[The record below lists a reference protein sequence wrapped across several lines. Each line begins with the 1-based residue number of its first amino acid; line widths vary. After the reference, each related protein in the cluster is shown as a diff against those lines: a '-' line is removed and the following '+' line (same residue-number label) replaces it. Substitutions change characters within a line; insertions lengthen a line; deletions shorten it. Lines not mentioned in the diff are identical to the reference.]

1 MKSVKVMEVRAML
14 KEIMATTNASAEDV
28 SAVLTIGTPAMGLQH
43 LSGPIEL
50 SAVLAAVEHA
60 SPAAEGTLR
69 LDDTAWQQLE
79 SSYSRRVMQPLF
91 A

>member
-1 MKSVKVMEVRAML
+1 MKSVQVMEVRAML
-14 KEIMATTNASAEDV
+14 KEIMASTEASLEDI

-43 LSGPIEL
+43 LSGPVEL

-69 LDDTAWQQLE
+69 LDDTAWHQLE
-79 SSYSRRVMQPLF
+79 SSYSRQVVARLF